1 MSCPTQV
8 TAFSLT
14 LNRVESNIKN
24 KLELKNSELLE
35 RKKMDYTKWTLIIV
49 GLIVLVMGVWGLVGT
64 YAGVT
69 DPQWHAALK
78 IVVGLVAVA
87 VGFMAKRE

>member
-8 TAFSLT
+8 IAVSLA